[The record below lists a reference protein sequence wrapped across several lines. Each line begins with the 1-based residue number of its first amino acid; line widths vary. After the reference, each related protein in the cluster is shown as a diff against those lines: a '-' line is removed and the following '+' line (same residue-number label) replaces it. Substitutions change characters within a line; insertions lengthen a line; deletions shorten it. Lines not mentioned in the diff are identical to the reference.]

1 MKSIATTTLLKP
13 MMQSILQ
20 KYYEQSSA
28 QDDHAIYLLSEL
40 IAQIRPLKV
49 HKIEYAINALQSL
62 CFVLNTNPSYADY
75 LRDVLLTLLTAH
87 KPVSIFADSGIQ
99 PSTGFFSEIS
109 RRIGHK
115 LLPKAVD
122 KSYLMDVFGLIFH
135 KNNDDAWVAAIPDEI
150 WLQLLAALRFELA
163 DATLV
168 DAVYRALLESAQ
180 VLSYRLSSSGLE
192 PELIR
197 NHEDLENYDS
207 PFITQNIEINTLI
220 STDQFTVEDAKHI
233 FVIFD
238 QCRHVITRVRK
249 NSAQTGT
256 SIDLTFLMQRMTQQ
270 LDRLEHLLSILV
282 GVKNKSLVEQ
292 EALDLFK
299 TLVEA
304 EAHKNNVTQHFSK
317 NVELLALRV
326 TENASRTGEHYI
338 TATRSEYFQLMR
350 SAMGAGFIVAFM
362 AAIKIIIAKQHLAP
376 LNETICFSL
385 NYGIGFVLIHIL
397 HFTVAT
403 KQPAMTAATI
413 AESIDS
419 SDGKTRDLHKLVNI
433 IAQTVRSQTV
443 AIIGNVSFAIPFA
456 MLIAWAIQHFTG
468 QHFVDANKAQNLLHD
483 IDVLHTPALFY
494 AAIAGVCLFLS
505 GLIAGYHDNLAVY
518 NKIPQRIAALGWL
531 KKLLGET
538 RLNRVAT
545 YIENNLG
552 AIAGNFYFGCLLG
565 GMSAVGV
572 LFGLPVDIRHITFSS
587 SFAGFSSVALDFNM
601 STEMIWLAG
610 SGILLIGVVNL
621 LVSFGLAIYV
631 AMKSRK
637 LSFAQWRTFLKTL
650 LSRLNQHPAE
660 FFLPPKHELEPVE
673 KD

>member
-1 MKSIATTTLLKP
+1 

-20 KYYEQSSA
+20 KYYEKSPT
-28 QDDHAIYLLSEL
+28 QDDDAINLLSEL
-40 IAQIRPLKV
+40 IGQIRPPKV
-49 HKIEYAINALQSL
+49 NKIEYSVNAIQSL
-62 CFVLNTNPSYADY
+62 CFVLNANQYYADY
-75 LRDVLLTLLTAH
+75 LRDILLTLLTER

-109 RRIGHK
+109 RRVGHK
-115 LLPKAVD
+115 LLPNAVD
-122 KSYLMDVFGLIFH
+122 KAYLKDVFGLIFS
-135 KNNDDAWVAAIPDEI
+135 KSNDDEWVAALPNEI
-150 WLQLLAALRFELA
+150 WLQLFTALRFELA
-163 DATLV
+163 DTVLV
-168 DAVYRALLESAQ
+168 DGVYRALLESAQ

-197 NHEDLENYDS
+197 NHEDLENYTS
-207 PFITQNIEINTLI
+207 PFITQNLDITTLI
-220 STDQFTVEDAKHI
+220 TADELSIEDAKHI

-238 QCRHVITRVRK
+238 QCRQVITTVRK

-256 SIDLTFLMQRMTQQ
+256 SVGLTFLMQRMTQQ
-270 LDRLEHLLSILV
+270 LDRLEHLLNILT
-282 GVKNKSLVEQ
+282 GIKNKTPIENEV
-292 EALDLFK
+292 LDLFK
-299 TLVEA
+299 ALVHA
-304 EAHKNNVTQHFSK
+304 ESHKNNVTQHFSK

-338 TATRSEYFQLMR
+338 TTTRSEYFQLMR

-362 AAIKIIIAKQHLAP
+362 AAIKIIIAKQHWAP
-376 LNETICFSL
+376 LTEAICFSL
-385 NYGIGFVLIHIL
+385 NYGIGFVLIHTL

-403 KQPAMTAATI
+403 KQPAMTAASI

-419 SDGKTRDLHKLVNI
+419 GDGKTRDLHRLVNI
-433 IAQTVRSQTV
+433 IAQTVRSQTI
-443 AIIGNVSFAIPFA
+443 AIIGNITFAIPFA
-456 MLIAWAIQHFTG
+456 ILIAWCFYHFTG
-468 QHFVDANKAQNLLHD
+468 QHFVTVDKAHQLLHD
-483 IDVLHTPALFY
+483 IDAFHSPALFY

-505 GLIAGYHDNLAVY
+505 GLIAGYHDNLAIY

-531 KKLLGET
+531 QKLLGEQ
-538 RLNRVAT
+538 RLNRVAN

-587 SFAGFSSVALDFNM
+587 SFAGFSSVALDFNIT
-601 STEMIWLAG
+601 TEMIWLAG
-610 SGILLIGVVNL
+610 VSILLIGVVNL
-621 LVSFGLAIYV
+621 IVSFSLAIYV

-660 FFLPPKHELEPVE
+660 FFLPPKHEVEVLE

>member
-1 MKSIATTTLLKP
+1 

-20 KYYEQSSA
+20 KYYEQSPA
-28 QDDHAIYLLSEL
+28 QDDDAINLLSEL
-40 IAQIRPLKV
+40 IAQIRPPKI
-49 HKIEYAINALQSL
+49 HKIQYSVNAIQSL
-62 CFVLNTNPSYADY
+62 CFVLNANQCYADY
-75 LRDVLLTLLTAH
+75 LRDVLLTLLTAR

-115 LLPKAVD
+115 LLPNAVD
-122 KSYLMDVFGLIFH
+122 KAYLKDVFGIIFC
-135 KNNDDAWVAAIPDEI
+135 KSNDDAWVVAIPDEI
-150 WLQLLAALRFELA
+150 WLQLFATLRFELA
-163 DATLV
+163 DVVLV
-168 DAVYRALLESAQ
+168 DGVYRALLESAQ

-207 PFITQNIEINTLI
+207 PFITQNIDIISLI
-220 STDQFTVEDAKHI
+220 SPDKFTEEDAKHI
-233 FVIFD
+233 SVIFE

-270 LDRLEHLLSILV
+270 LDRLEHLLNILV
-282 GVKNKSLVEQ
+282 GIKNKTVVES
-292 EALDLFK
+292 EALGLFK
-299 TLVEA
+299 VLVQA
-304 EAHKNNVTQHFSK
+304 ESHKNNVTQHFSK

-338 TATRSEYFQLMR
+338 TATRSEYFLLMR
-350 SAMGAGFIVAFM
+350 SAMGAGIIVAFM
-362 AAIKIIIAKQHLAP
+362 AAIKITIAKHHWAP
-376 LNETICFSL
+376 LTEAICFSL
-385 NYGIGFVLIHIL
+385 NYGIGFVLIHTL

-403 KQPAMTAATI
+403 KQPAMTAASI

-419 SDGKTRDLHKLVNI
+419 GDGKSRDLHRLVNI
-433 IAQTVRSQTV
+433 IAQTVRSQTI
-443 AIIGNVSFAIPFA
+443 AIIGNITFAIPFA
-456 MLIAWAIQHFTG
+456 ILIAWSIQHFTG
-468 QHFVDANKAQNLLHD
+468 QHFVDVVKAQNLLHD
-483 IDVLHTPALFY
+483 IDAFHSPALFY

-505 GLIAGYHDNLAVY
+505 GLIAGYHDNLAIY

-531 KKLLGET
+531 QKLFGEA
-538 RLNRVAT
+538 RLNNVAT

-572 LFGLPVDIRHITFSS
+572 LFGLPVDIRHIAFSS
-587 SFAGFSSVALDFNM
+587 SYVGFSSVALDFNM
-601 STEMIWLAG
+601 TTEMLWLAG
-610 SGILLIGVVNL
+610 SGILLIGIVNL
-621 LVSFGLAIYV
+621 LVSFGLATYV

-637 LSFAQWRTFLKTL
+637 LSFAQWRAFLKTL
-650 LSRLNQHPAE
+650 LIRLNQHPAE
-660 FFLPPKHELEPVE
+660 FFLPPKEEVDPLEQ
-673 KD
+673 D